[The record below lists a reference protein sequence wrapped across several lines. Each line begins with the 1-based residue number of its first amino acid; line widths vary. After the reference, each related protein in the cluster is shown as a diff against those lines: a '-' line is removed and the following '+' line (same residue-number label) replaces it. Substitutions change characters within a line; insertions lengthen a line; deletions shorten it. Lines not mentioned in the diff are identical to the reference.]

1 MTTTS
6 SELLN
11 VAREVS
17 RAWSPLGGNDA
28 QLTPISGGFSGAC
41 VFQLTFGKSSPLF
54 ALRAWPVGYRE
65 FDRLWE
71 LHRFLKYLKLAGFPV
86 PSPYPVHDTGTAIV
100 RGGQR
105 IWQLEPWLPGTPID
119 RTHSEQELR
128 NTMHTIARMHLVA
141 ERYEASPAGTG
152 WCTVGH
158 GPCPSIEERFMTL
171 RRWSPERMAR
181 LPAQTSYDDVLLD
194 AGTDSAGSEIATS
207 IPNLQTRMVS
217 CFLRLAPE
225 TGRQLLSLRDTDFRL
240 HPCWRDLWNAHVLLE
255 EEQVS
260 GFIDAAATRTEHVGT
275 DLSRLL
281 GSLFGNDQPRW
292 DDALA
297 AYTEIRPLCANELQL
312 VRVLDRSGLL
322 LSGMT
327 WLSRSISS
335 PELLGP
341 DELARWQNQIQR
353 MEDLP

>member
-28 QLTPISGGFSGAC
+28 QLTPITGGFSGAC

-71 LHRFLKYLKLAGFPV
+71 LHRFLKFLQLAGLPV

-100 RGGQR
+100 RGAQR

-119 RTHSEQELR
+119 LTHSEQELK
-128 NTMHTIARMHLVA
+128 NTMHTLARMHLVA

-158 GPCPSIEERFMTL
+158 GPCPSIEERLTTL
-171 RRWSPERMAR
+171 KRWSPEALSRRLARTSDDASLFLGVESAAKGNAATILQLQPRM
-181 LPAQTSYDDVLLD
+181 LH
-194 AGTDSAGSEIATS
+194 
-207 IPNLQTRMVS
+207 

-225 TGRQLLSLRDTDFRL
+225 VERQLLLLRDTDFRL

-281 GSLFGNDQPRW
+281 GSLFGNDQSRW
-292 DDALA
+292 EAALA
-297 AYTEIRPLCANELQL
+297 AYTEIRDLSPSELQL
-312 VRVLDRSGLL
+312 MQVLDRSGLL

-341 DELARWQNQIQR
+341 DELARWQNQIER